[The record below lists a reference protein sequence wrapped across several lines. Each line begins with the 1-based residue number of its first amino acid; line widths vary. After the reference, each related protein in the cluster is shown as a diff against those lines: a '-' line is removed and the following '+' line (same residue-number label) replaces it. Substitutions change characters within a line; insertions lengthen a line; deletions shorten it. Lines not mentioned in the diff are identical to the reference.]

1 MSEDPICYGG
11 NKQSLESITA
21 TINYDSW
28 TIKLYKK
35 RKKLVIE
42 TLDYHSGPLVLTR
55 DQLIDLSRKMG
66 LHVRKRKKLALQRPS
81 PE

>member
-1 MSEDPICYGG
+1 MTEDPVPYGG
-11 NKQSLESITA
+11 NKQSLEAITA

-35 RKKLVIE
+35 RKKIVIE

-55 DQLIDLSRKMG
+55 DQLMDISRKMG
-66 LHVRKRKKLALQRPS
+66 LHVRTRNKAGVS
-81 PE
+81 GSV